1 MPRTR
6 LFSLPGNSLVREL
19 DTNTRLADL
28 ATLTALPQVMDT
40 EVGLG
45 GECGEARL
53 RILLPPGYREED
65 RIGYPAILHL

>member
-6 LFSLPGNSLVREL
+6 LFSLPANSLVREL
-19 DTNTRLADL
+19 DTNAQLASVVQV
-28 ATLTALPQVMDT
+28 TALPRVMDT
-40 EVGLG
+40 EVRLG
-45 GECGEARL
+45 GACGEARL

>member
-1 MPRTR
+1 MPRT
-6 LFSLPGNSLVREL
+6 LLISLPGNSLVREL
-19 DTNTRLADL
+19 DTNTHLTELARV
-28 ATLTALPQVMDT
+28 TALPLVMDT
-40 EVGLG
+40 DLRLG

>member
-1 MPRTR
+1 MPSTR
-6 LFSLPGNSLVREL
+6 LFSLPGNSLVTEL
-19 DTNTRLADL
+19 DTNSRLVDL
-28 ATLTALPQVMDT
+28 ARVTALPQQLDT
-40 EVGLG
+40 ELRLG

>member
-1 MPRTR
+1 MPSTR
-6 LFSLPGNSLVREL
+6 LFSLPGNSLVTEL
-19 DTNTRLADL
+19 DTDSRLVDL
-28 ATLTALPQVMDT
+28 ARVTALPQQLDT
-40 EVGLG
+40 ELRLG

>member
-6 LFSLPGNSLVREL
+6 LFSLPANSLVREL
-19 DTNTRLADL
+19 DTNTQLASVVRV
-28 ATLTALPQVMDT
+28 TALPRVMDT
-40 EVGLG
+40 EVRLG
-45 GECGEARL
+45 GACGEARL

>member
-6 LFSLPGNSLVREL
+6 LFSLPANSLVREL
-19 DTNTRLADL
+19 DTNTQLASVVQV
-28 ATLTALPQVMDT
+28 TALPQVMDT
-40 EVGLG
+40 EVRLG
-45 GECGEARL
+45 GACGEARL

>member
-1 MPRTR
+1 MPSTR
-6 LFSLPGNSLVREL
+6 LFSLPGNSLVTEL
-19 DTNTRLADL
+19 DINSRLVELSRD
-28 ATLTALPQVMDT
+28 TALPQQLDT
-40 EVGLG
+40 ELRLG

>member
-1 MPRTR
+1 MPSTR
-6 LFSLPGNSLVREL
+6 LFSLPGNSLVTEL
-19 DTNTRLADL
+19 DTNRRLVDL
-28 ATLTALPQVMDT
+28 ARVTALPQQLDT
-40 EVGLG
+40 ELRLG

>member
-6 LFSLPGNSLVREL
+6 LFSLPANSLVREL
-19 DTNTRLADL
+19 DTNTQLASVVQV
-28 ATLTALPQVMDT
+28 TALPRVMDT
-40 EVGLG
+40 EVRLG
-45 GECGEARL
+45 GACGEARL

>member
-6 LFSLPGNSLVREL
+6 LFSLPANSLVREL
-19 DTNTRLADL
+19 DTNSQLASVVQV
-28 ATLTALPQVMDT
+28 TALPRVMDT
-40 EVGLG
+40 EVRLG
-45 GECGEARL
+45 GACGEARL